1 MSGRRKKTLKLNGRL
16 DSAAAAQLRQDLIAR
31 RGADLAVDAGGVAS
45 LGAMSAQV
53 LLAAAQ
59 AWRQDGRALTIAT
72 ASASFSESLRLLG
85 MTADLRA
92 VKD

>member
-16 DSAAAAQLRQDLIAR
+16 DSAAAARLKQDLVAR
-31 RGADLAVDAGGVAS
+31 HGADLTVDAGGVAS
-45 LGAMSAQV
+45 IGAMSAQV

-59 AWRQDGRALTIAT
+59 AWRQDGRSLKIGN
-72 ASASFSESLRLLG
+72 ASAPFSEGLRLMG

>member
-16 DSAAAAQLRQDLIAR
+16 DSAAATQLRNDLIAR
-31 RGADLAVDAGGVAS
+31 RGVDLNVDAEGVVS

-59 AWRQDGRALTIAT
+59 AWRQDGRSLAIGN
-72 ASASFSESLRLLG
+72 ASAPFSESLKLMG
-85 MTADLRA
+85 IGADLLA